1 MEEKPSGWDP
11 WAPLPVRP
19 PWLSPPL
26 PDGGEAARVA
36 LKHAGIVEHGPSGV
50 APSSTPLFRS
60 DLSPNSSGHR
70 ISQHPSERRMWTS
83 GAASAPRMPNKRTD
97 KRWVDKRLGG

>member
-70 ISQHPSERRMWTS
+70 IFQHRRRE
-83 GAASAPRMPNKRTD
+83 GCGQAAQRVHPECQINEPIND
-97 KRWVDKRLGG
+97 GWIND